1 MIDLIIP
8 TLSQGLLWSL
18 LALGVYITFR
28 VLDFADMTVE
38 GSFPLGAAICVY
50 FLIRDHHP
58 LLALLAAG
66 LLGGVAG
73 IVTGRLHTKLGHG
86 GHRDLDLLVLW
97 YGNRSRHPGHGF

>member
-50 FLIRDHHP
+50 FPDPGPSSLAGPALP
-58 LLALLAAG
+58 LVFWAALQA
-66 LLGGVAG
+66 
-73 IVTGRLHTKLGHG
+73 
-86 GHRDLDLLVLW
+86 
-97 YGNRSRHPGHGF
+97 S

>member
-28 VLDFADMTVE
+28 VLDFADRTVE

-50 FLIRDHHP
+50 FLIRDHH
-58 LLALLAAG
+58 
-66 LLGGVAG
+66 
-73 IVTGRLHTKLGHG
+73 RRFR
-86 GHRDLDLLVLW
+86 HRDGTSSHEASHPVAACRNPFHDCPLFRQPAY
-97 YGNRSRHPGHGF
+97 YG

>member
-66 LLGGVAG
+66 LF
-73 IVTGRLHTKLGHG
+73 GRRCR
-86 GHRDLDLLVLW
+86 HRDGTSSHEASHPVAACRNPFHDCPLFRQPAY
-97 YGNRSRHPGHGF
+97 YG

>member
-38 GSFPLGAAICVY
+38 GSFPWVPPFVSI
-50 FLIRDHHP
+50 
-58 LLALLAAG
+58 
-66 LLGGVAG
+66 
-73 IVTGRLHTKLGHG
+73 
-86 GHRDLDLLVLW
+86 
-97 YGNRSRHPGHGF
+97 S

>member
-66 LLGGVAG
+66 TSSHEASHPVAAC
-73 IVTGRLHTKLGHG
+73 RNPFHDCPLF
-86 GHRDLDLLVLW
+86 RQPAY
-97 YGNRSRHPGHGF
+97 YG